1 MHKLSVFDQILKQ
14 VPHRTF
20 QSLVEKHDADR
31 WVKSFTCWQQLVAM
45 LFAQVSAQSSLR
57 DVVATFNAHPRRHYH
72 LGSRPLARSTLAD
85 ANATRPVAAFE
96 ALLNVM
102 LARIGGRVASQAHD
116 AVRLLDSTI
125 VSLSDKMHRWARF
138 RANNC
143 GIKVSMVLDPEA
155 QCPTFLEIAPAR
167 VTDQT
172 LALKMPIEAG
182 ATYVFDRG
190 YMDAAFWAS
199 LDAHGCRF
207 VTRAKKNYLLDE
219 VQRRIDPTP
228 EIFSDD
234 LVRLHGKRA
243 AKYPGTL
250 RRIVFFCEETEKE
263 LVFLT
268 NDLDSKAIEIAAL
281 YKRRWQIELFFR
293 WIKQNLELKR
303 FLAKNPNAVKLQIVT
318 ALIAFA
324 ALKLLLRASRADVPL
339 KRVRA
344 IAKSNVF
351 NLSAIAALL
360 RPARSPPRPPPTDQL
375 ILAFPGQ

>member
-172 LALKMPIEAG
+172 LALKMPIEA
-182 ATYVFDRG
+182 
-190 YMDAAFWAS
+190 AAN
-199 LDAHGCRF
+199 R
-207 VTRAKKNYLLDE
+207 
-219 VQRRIDPTP
+219 
-228 EIFSDD
+228 
-234 LVRLHGKRA
+234 
-243 AKYPGTL
+243 
-250 RRIVFFCEETEKE
+250 
-263 LVFLT
+263 
-268 NDLDSKAIEIAAL
+268 
-281 YKRRWQIELFFR
+281 
-293 WIKQNLELKR
+293 
-303 FLAKNPNAVKLQIVT
+303 
-318 ALIAFA
+318 
-324 ALKLLLRASRADVPL
+324 
-339 KRVRA
+339 
-344 IAKSNVF
+344 
-351 NLSAIAALL
+351 
-360 RPARSPPRPPPTDQL
+360 
-375 ILAFPGQ
+375 

>member
-1 MHKLSVFDQILKQ
+1 MHKLSIFEQIVKQ
-14 VPHRTF
+14 VPRRIF

-57 DVVATFNAHPRRHYH
+57 DIVAAFNAHPRRHYH
-72 LGSRPLARSTLAD
+72 LGAKPLARSTLAD
-85 ANATRPVAAFE
+85 ANADRPVAVFE

-102 LARIGGRVASQAHD
+102 LARIGGRVACEARD

-125 VSLSDKMHRWARF
+125 ISLSDKMHRWARF

-143 GIKVSMVLDPEA
+143 GIKVSMVLDPQA
-155 QCPTFLEIAPAR
+155 RCPTFFEIAPAR

-172 LALKMPIEAG
+172 LAMRMPIEAG

-190 YMDAAFWAS
+190 YMDAAFWAT

-207 VTRAKKNYLLDE
+207 VTRAKTNYLLDE
-219 VQRRIDPTP
+219 VERRGGQAP
-228 EIFSDD
+228 EVRADD
-234 LVRLHGKRA
+234 LVRLHGKRGS
-243 AKYPGTL
+243 KYPGLL
-250 RRIVFFCEETEKE
+250 RRIVFYCEETQKE

-268 NDLDSKAIEIAAL
+268 NDLGAEAIEIAAL

-303 FLAKNPNAVKLQIVT
+303 FMAKNQNAVRLQIVT

-324 ALKLLLRASRADVPL
+324 ALKLLQQASRTDVPL

-351 NLSAIAALL
+351 NLGAITALL
-360 RPARSPPRPPPTDQL
+360 CPAPPRPPDQPADQL
-375 ILAFPGQ
+375 MLAFPGQ